1 MSDKSMN
8 RLLAVLVFIIPLSV
22 YVLTMAATL
31 SFWDSGEFISVA
43 YILGIPHSP
52 GTPLYVLVGRV
63 FTMLPLPMSIAQRV
77 NFLSVTFSALAVM
90 MAYLIMV
97 RTVRFLY
104 PSLKGGLGRFMTHVG
119 PFVGI
124 LFLTFSDTYWRDS
137 TEAEVYSLSAFVM
150 GLCTWLA
157 LEWYKNPAGHAVV
170 ERVSEGEGGGGRPA
184 VEGMAADEERLE
196 RGHARGIVYLI
207 IYLLALGI
215 GFHLGTVLVYGG
227 IFLLFLLV
235 KEKAFGNVEL
245 IIFTFGF
252 AVVLADMTLW
262 RSSGA
267 TVVGLV
273 VFAVLVAWSTMK
285 GGRFAL
291 VATGL
296 LALGISVHLYMYIRS
311 HLDPAIDMVDPQTW
325 RAMYAHLRR
334 EQYPPI
340 NIFAR
345 KASFLFQLRH
355 FGRYFMEQFRMLGDV
370 RIGIINVGRALTAI
384 PIALGLYGIAA
395 SYGRERKV
403 WVLNFLNL
411 LINSLGLIIFLNF
424 TANEVRDRDY
434 FYGSAFYFFAIFIGI
449 GVTSLLVAAAERAR
463 SRGKEAFAYV
473 VPIGSLFVLLSILPA
488 HHNWFTHDRSKNY
501 IAHDVG
507 YNMLA
512 GLEPNA
518 ILFVN
523 GDNDTY
529 PLWYMQDVEHYRTDV
544 CIAQLSLLNTA
555 WYVKQLRDREPKA
568 PITLTDDE
576 IERMRP
582 ITLRDG
588 GVAWNSDLMVQHI
601 IQTANWKRPIYFAVT
616 VPMQKWKPYEKYLE
630 LQGAVRQLVPDEGT
644 DMINEYMLARN
655 FDEIYRF
662 RGVLT
667 KDWLVDSSIYKDK
680 NETEMFINFSVAM
693 AQLAQLKAIEKNYD
707 EAIRRME
714 IALRFNPTL
723 KAAKVLLGSY
733 YLMSGQDQKAIAHYR
748 EMIREEPGEGEYW
761 IRLAHIYEFKNQL
774 PLALQSI
781 EEGIRFA
788 PDFRDLY
795 IDGFRVAAL
804 MKDPAAAKDFIRQWL
819 GRHPDD
825 REIQNLLAGADE
837 LLESEFG
844 IEPPSGEKERKAA
857 K

>member
-184 VEGMAADEERLE
+184 VEGMTADEERLE

-449 GVTSLLVAAAERAR
+449 GVTSLLISLAEHLKSR
-463 SRGKEAFAYV
+463 SREPAAYV
-473 VPIGSLFVLLSILPA
+473 VPIGALCIFLSILPA
-488 HHNWFTHDRSKNY
+488 HHNWFTHNRSHYY
-501 IAHDVG
+501 ISRDYG
-507 YNMLA
+507 YNILA
-512 GLEPNA
+512 GLEPGA
-518 ILFVN
+518 IIFTY

-529 PLWYMQDVEHYRTDV
+529 PLWYIQNVEHYRTDV
-544 CIAQLSLLNTA
+544 VVANLSLLNTD
-555 WYVKQLRDREPKA
+555 WYIRQLRDREPKT

-582 ITLRDG
+582 IALRDG
-588 GVAWNSDLMVQHI
+588 GVAWKNDLMVQHI
-601 IQTANWKRPIYFAVT
+601 IQTANWKRPIYFAKT
-616 VPMQKWKPYEKYLE
+616 VAPEEWKPYERYLE
-630 LQGAVRQLVPDEGT
+630 TQGLVMRLTPDKE
-644 DMINEYMLARN
+644 DRMMSVFMMRRN
-655 FDEIYRF
+655 FEEIFRF
-662 RGVLT
+662 RGILT
-667 KDWLVDSSIYKDK
+667 KDWKVDNSLYHEKDLSIIINNYGVGAAELGNALGRQKDYAGAVK
-680 NETEMFINFSVAM
+680 WT
-693 AQLAQLKAIEKNYD
+693 K
-707 EAIRRME
+707 
-714 IALRFNPTL
+714 IALLFAPRL
-723 KAAKVLLGSY
+723 KPANVMLGTY
-733 YLMSGQDQKAIAHYR
+733 YFMNGQRSEAVAHYR
-748 EMIREEPGEGEYW
+748 QMTQVDPLEAEYW
-761 IRLAHIYEFKNQL
+761 MRLAWIYSQDDPDLARRTIDEALAHI
-774 PLALQSI
+774 
-781 EEGIRFA
+781 
-788 PDFRDLY
+788 PDDRQLY
-795 IDGFRVAAL
+795 IEGFRYAVRMGLADVA
-804 MKDPAAAKDFIRQWL
+804 KGYIQRWL
-819 GRHPDD
+819 ERHPDD
-825 REIQNLLAGADE
+825 REMRGVYGDVDSLIRVNAKHPPAGDT
-837 LLESEFG
+837 G
-844 IEPPSGEKERKAA
+844 RTGG
-857 K
+857 